1 MIKVKIIYEGDLFKS
16 LKVTGHA
23 NSAAYGHDLVCS
35 AVSAV
40 VTGGFNNLKD
50 IESFNVTLEE
60 GNASLEAVKEISQH
74 DKVVIETIITG
85 LKTIALEDPDF
96 IKIEQ

>member
-60 GNASLEAVKEISQH
+60 GNASLEAIKEISQH

-85 LKTIALEDPDF
+85 LKTIALEDPNF